1 MLQIY
6 VEVYGGVTM
15 LVGCVIQ
22 FLVESGGLLI
32 LRDAGKGKLVLALQ
46 ETKLEKCD
54 TNIYVEVYGG
64 VTMLV
69 GCVIQFLVEVGDC

>member
-32 LRDAGKGKLVLALQ
+32 LRDAGKGKMKV
-46 ETKLEKCD
+46 
-54 TNIYVEVYGG
+54 V
-64 VTMLV
+64 
-69 GCVIQFLVEVGDC
+69 

>member
-54 TNIYVEVYGG
+54 TNICRSLWRKMKVV
-64 VTMLV
+64 
-69 GCVIQFLVEVGDC
+69 

>member
-1 MLQIY
+1 
-6 VEVYGGVTM
+6 VE
-15 LVGCVIQ
+15 
-22 FLVESGGLLI
+22 
-32 LRDAGKGKLVLALQ
+32 VLALQ
-46 ETKLEKCD
+46 EIKLEKCD